1 MAVKDFDKL
10 RAFGVPEINKAIDAF
25 YEITASP
32 EFLEVE
38 RLRAKARREE
48 ELALSQARNE
58 VKLEVA
64 RKMKEMN
71 EAVEKIHIFTGLS
84 TETIE
89 KM

>member
-1 MAVKDFDKL
+1 MAVKDLERL
-10 RAFGVPEINKAIDAF
+10 RTFGVPEINKAIDAF

-32 EFLEVE
+32 EFREME
-38 RLRAKARREE
+38 RLRAKARRDE

-64 RKMKEMN
+64 LKMKEMG
-71 EAVEKIHIFTGLS
+71 EAVEKIHIFTGLP